1 MKRKNGSAP
10 RRRSHII
17 LVPGFGGFDALGRI
31 EYYSGITRL
40 FQNWLDDHP
49 DVRVVLHYFD
59 NLPTAAVVTR
69 ASRLRKYIAKRIA
82 RREIAPGE
90 TIVLVGHSTGGL
102 DIRQLLWDLHHPDS
116 PVVPVDGGLPVAVE
130 EIRGCIDGVV
140 FLSVPHWG
148 TNIAEWV
155 YRHSV
160 LRTAVTTDLQAAFE
174 GSRLYL
180 IDSLEAGVADG
191 AAGLT
196 GAEILLALRDAL
208 TEANDD
214 WSGDATRISDAQEAA
229 SDLQLYFR
237 QMATNFHV
245 IEDLSP
251 VPHSRQRSP
260 AHFSNEER
268 EEELE
273 SWENPHIRILS
284 YATVGG
290 RAVQFRSGCSA
301 PVFSLANPLDDLAV
315 LQACGQS
322 AGTDIG
328 YRLCYRACA
337 GGPFEIPKMAG
348 SIGRVLGPLPP
359 VPLQVWDN
367 DGIVNTLSMLWPGN
381 GNVLVQADHLDIVG
395 HYHLRPERPEAYKEG
410 IVPPPPRT
418 FESYDTLKSS
428 PQFEQKVFDK
438 VWQEIFFFAALPK
451 ALSKYAPTRKA
462 VTVAAAARPA
472 R

>member
-1 MKRKNGSAP
+1 MSRQNGSAP
-10 RRRSHII
+10 RGRSHII

-31 EYYSGITRL
+31 EYYAGITRL
-40 FQNWLDDHP
+40 FQNWLDHHP
-49 DVRVVLHYFD
+49 DLRVVLHYFD

-69 ASRLRKYIAKRIA
+69 AYRLRKYLAKRIA

-102 DIRQLLWDLHHPDS
+102 DIRQLLWDLHHLENPS
-116 PVVPVDGGLPVAVE
+116 VPVDGGAAVPVE

-160 LRTAVTTDLQAAFE
+160 LRTAVTVDLRAAFE
-174 GSRLYL
+174 GSQLYL
-180 IDSLEAGVADG
+180 VDRFEAGLAEG

-196 GAEILLALRDAL
+196 GAEILLALRDTL

-214 WSGDATRISDAQEAA
+214 WSGDATRVSDAQEAA

-237 QMATNFHV
+237 QIATNFHV

-251 VPHSRQRSP
+251 VPHPGQRSP
-260 AHFSNEER
+260 AHFNDGER
-268 EEELE
+268 KEELE
-273 SWENPHIRILS
+273 SWEDPLIRTLS

-290 RAVQFRSGCSA
+290 RALQFRSGRAA
-301 PVFSLANPLDDLAV
+301 PVFSLANPLDYVEV

-322 AGTDIG
+322 KGTDLG
-328 YRLCYRACA
+328 YRFCYRACA
-337 GGPFEIPKMAG
+337 GGPLEVPRMAG
-348 SIGRVLGPLPP
+348 SIGRVLGPQPP
-359 VPLQVWDN
+359 VPLEVWDN
-367 DGIVNTLSMLWPGN
+367 DGIVNTVSMLWPGEE
-381 GNVLVQADHLDIVG
+381 NVLVQADHLDIVG
-395 HYHLRPERPEAYKEG
+395 HYHLRRARQEPHQKG
-410 IVPPPPRT
+410 TLPPTRIY
-418 FESYDTLKSS
+418 ESYDTLKSA

-438 VWQEIFFFAALPK
+438 VWQEIFFFAALPN
-451 ALSKYAPTRKA
+451 AFPKYAPARKA
-462 VTVAAAARPA
+462 VTIAAAAG
-472 R
+472 

>member
-1 MKRKNGSAP
+1 MPTKRPFSP
-10 RRRSHII
+10 PPRSHII
-17 LVPGFGGFDALGRI
+17 LVPGFGGFDALGRVQ
-31 EYYSGITRL
+31 YYAGITRL
-40 FQNWLDDHP
+40 FQNWLDEHP
-49 DVRVVLHYFD
+49 ALRVVLHYFD

-69 ASRLRKYIAKRIA
+69 AYRLRSYIAKRMA

-90 TIVLVGHSTGGL
+90 TVVLVGHSTGGL
-102 DIRQLLWDLHHPDS
+102 DIRQLLWDLHHPSS
-116 PVVPVDGGLPVAVE
+116 PAVPVDGGLPVPVE
-130 EIRGCIDGVV
+130 DIRGCIDGVV

-160 LRTAVTTDLQAAFE
+160 LRTAVTTELQAAFE

-180 IDSLEAGVADG
+180 IDRFEAGMAQG

-208 TEANDD
+208 VEANDD
-214 WSGDATRISDAQEAA
+214 WTSDATRISDAQEAA

-251 VPHSRQRSP
+251 VCHSTQRSP
-260 AHFSNEER
+260 ARFNDEER

-273 SWENPHIRILS
+273 AWEDPPIRTLS

-290 RAVQFRSGCSA
+290 RTVHFRPGCSA
-301 PVFSLANPLDDLAV
+301 PLFSLVNPLDSFAVLKACRQSDGSDLA
-315 LQACGQS
+315 
-322 AGTDIG
+322 

-337 GGPFEIPKMAG
+337 GGPLEVPKMAG
-348 SIGRVLGPLPP
+348 SVGRVLGPEPRLP
-359 VPLQVWDN
+359 LEVWDN
-367 DGIVNTLSMLWPGN
+367 DGIVNTVSMLWPGH

-395 HYHLRPERPEAYKEG
+395 HYRLWPERPKPHEEG
-410 IVPPPPRT
+410 ASAPPRT
-418 FESYDTLKSS
+418 YESYDILKST
-428 PQFEQKVFDK
+428 PHFDGRVFDE
-438 VWQEIFFFAALPK
+438 VWREIFMFAAP
-451 ALSKYAPTRKA
+451 AEEVREPARRRKA
-462 VTVAAAARPA
+462 VTV
-472 R
+472 